1 MTNDPM
7 TPNQFQA
14 DLDRLGPDLDRWPHV
29 AAARALLAGSAEA
42 AGQWAE
48 ANRVDTALRAPVP
61 DVSALKARI
70 LAAAQTLA
78 LAQAS
83 GQAIRANVVP
93 FPMRR
98 VVAPA
103 ALALAA
109 SLIFGVFA
117 GWTGMIADPLGNGA
131 NGDDTTYEFQALL
144 AGENYDS

>member
-1 MTNDPM
+1 MTNEPM

-14 DLDRLGPDLDRWPHV
+14 DLDRLGPDLDRWPHGE
-29 AAARALLAGSAEA
+29 AARALLAASAEA

-48 ANRVDTALRAPVP
+48 AQRVATALRAPAP
-61 DVSALKARI
+61 DVLALKARI
-70 LAAAQTLA
+70 LAA
-78 LAQAS
+78 AQAS

-117 GWTGMIADPLGNGA
+117 GWTGMIADPLGNSA
-131 NGDDTTYEFQALL
+131 NGDDPTYEFQALL

>member
-1 MTNDPM
+1 MMNEPM

-14 DLDRLGPDLDRWPHV
+14 DLDRLGPDLDRWPH
-29 AAARALLAGSAEA
+29 AAPARALLATSAEA
-42 AGQWAE
+42 AARLAE
-48 ANRVDTALRAPVP
+48 ARHLEAALRAAPP

-70 LAAAQTLA
+70 LAAAL
-78 LAQAS
+78 AS
-83 GQAIRANVVP
+83 GQAVRANVVP

-131 NGDDTTYEFQALL
+131 SSDDPTYEFQALL